1 MLLGFMQGRLSPQVG
16 GKIQAFPSDCWR
28 EEFPEAGR
36 LGLRLMEWTL
46 DHAGLAVNPLMTPQG
61 REEIRALAARHG
73 VAIPSLTGDCF
84 MQAPFWKASDP
95 AERAALLGE
104 LDAVLAACPAV
115 GIGLVVVPVVDNGRI
130 DQPSEDRALREALLA
145 RTPLLERSGIR
156 VIFEIDLAPEPLAAW
171 IADYPAHVF
180 GVNYDTGNSAA
191 LGYDPA
197 VEWACYGGRVLNV
210 HIKDRRLGGT
220 TVPLGEGGCDFQAC
234 FRAMRKAGYNG
245 NFILQTARAA
255 DGDHAG
261 ALRKNMAFLQRFLNP
276 SAQGRMERG

>member
-1 MLLGFMQGRLSPQVG
+1 MQGRLSPQVE
-16 GKIQAFPSDCWR
+16 GKIQAFPANHWR
-28 EEFPEAGR
+28 EEFLSARSAGFDR
-36 LGLRLMEWTL
+36 MEWTL
-46 DHAGLAVNPLMTPQG
+46 DHEGLQENPLMTDGG
-61 REEIRALAARHG
+61 RAQIRGLCAAHG
-73 VAIPSLTGDCF
+73 LAIPSLTGDCF
-84 MQAPFWKASDP
+84 MQAPFWKTSDP

-130 DQPSEDRALREALLA
+130 DQPSEDRALREALLG
-145 RTPLLERSGIR
+145 RTPLLERSGIK

-210 HIKDRRLGGT
+210 HIKDRPLGGT
-220 TVPLGEGGCDFQAC
+220 TVPLGEGDCDFQAC

-261 ALRKNMAFLQRFLNP
+261 ALVRYRNFVTEQWKA
-276 SAQGRMERG
+276 SGEAAA